1 MDNKTFTSRLARA
14 LDIDPK
20 DAAERLEAFA
30 AVIAERTADL
40 DTIAIPGFGNFTSI
54 KHEESISTDLATG
67 RRMLLPPQITVD
79 FVPGSMLKK
88 KVRHE

>member
-1 MDNKTFTSRLARA
+1 MDNKTFPSRLARA
-14 LDIDPK
+14 LDIDPT

-40 DTIAIPGFGNFTSI
+40 DTIAIPGFGNFTST